1 MSISI
6 QTNVNSLVAQ
16 QNLNVANAFQSKTI
30 QQLTSGYRINEAGDD
45 AAGLAVANQ
54 FSSSISELTQ
64 GVANGNDGVAQL
76 QIMDGGMSNI
86 SQVLDRLQTLATQ
99 SASGTFTGLRST
111 LNTEFQ
117 NDLQEIDRQ
126 AQSIGLNS
134 GGTFAQSLNVY
145 LGEGSGSQSLS
156 NGIVTLNLAGSAVD
170 SQSLGLKGMEAV
182 NLTSGSLSG
191 TNAGTD
197 LGASSATSVQN
208 IVANTTGEN
217 ANQEAVAGYAQFYIS
232 GAGFSDGNKIGVSVN
247 LAGVT
252 DTTTLAAAINSAI
265 QAAGT
270 GSTAAATA
278 FQNANITASVHT
290 DTAGGQEIAF
300 SSSTTAFQVQAGD
313 QMANALLGNVSNV
326 GTVASPI
333 AQGNAVASTAATTVT
348 GANTSTGL
356 GFQAGQAVS
365 MVVTGGGLAS
375 PVTLKVNTT
384 NAVSTSGAIADLEN
398 QFAGN
403 AELAAAGLT
412 MSGSTTPGT
421 ALSFTSATGQSFNVQ
436 VTGDTAGLLGLG
448 SFLAGNTGQASYSTV
463 TSGAAYNAAA
473 VTGTA
478 TTTGLAAGLEV
489 SINGATSTALTP
501 IDLTAGAH
509 AAVASATSSA
519 SVGPTA
525 DITAANQNLNI
536 TVTNNGVA
544 TTKAIAL
551 TTNQVATAGAAPS
564 TITQAGF
571 SGPIIIAAA
580 DHNNEINVAVNGG
593 ASVAL
598 TINDGTYNTAAS
610 FLAAVQ
616 SAIAGSS
623 LAGSVTAGYAGGGT
637 GALTL
642 TSATTG
648 AASSVALSSV
658 MQAMPGYAGTS
669 GVTATNIAG
678 NPITVAAAS
687 NNNEFKVAVDGGAAV
702 TVTVTDGTYNTANG
716 LLTAIQNGL
725 TAAGAGVTASFDA
738 VTGNLVLV
746 SNTTGA
752 DSAVVVSAVGGN
764 TGSTN
769 FHLTGAGAFTQAG
782 SNSAANT
789 GLTSLG
795 LSAGTYSGLAD
806 QQTTLQ
812 SIASQIQ
819 SAFGANATVTVTN
832 NNELSIASATKGA
845 NSSVTVNATA
855 NSANATLNLAAP
867 TVVAGQNSSI
877 ADIVNNLNA
886 QFAASSTYQA
896 AGLTAT
902 QTGALGVAGN
912 NYITITSNNGTQF
925 RLNAL
930 GGGAAAAENIG
941 FGTAGTTFTGAA
953 PSSTGTSMAGLAAN
967 GISNSG
973 AFTFSNMKFGD
984 DKQAITLSAM
994 DNNGILETKT
1004 ITLANNA
1011 ATNQAGAN
1019 IDSAVAYIN
1028 QQLQASTGN
1037 PALQQIVAVVQNVG
1051 AAPNGT
1057 GGTEEINFVSNLSS
1071 FTVGIGGTANA
1082 DGIHGGVAT
1091 QVSSQSNGSGANMSI
1106 DTQTNAEAAVTAV
1119 TNAVSKLGTA
1129 QAAVGIG
1136 ENQLNY
1142 AINLASSQI
1151 TNYSAAE
1158 SQIRDA
1164 DVAAQA
1170 ANLTK
1175 AQVLQ
1180 QANIAAMAQAN
1191 SAPQAVLKLLQG

>member
-1 MSISI
+1 MS
-6 QTNVNSLVAQ
+6 VN
-16 QNLNVANAFQSKTI
+16 NAFQSKTI
-30 QQLTSGYRINEAGDD
+30 QQLTSGYRINQAGDD

-54 FSSSISELTQ
+54 FASGVAELTQ

-86 SQVLDRLQTLATQ
+86 SQILNRLQTLATQ

-117 NDLQEIDRQ
+117 NDLSEIDRQ

-134 GGTFAQSLNVY
+134 GGTFAQNLNVY

-156 NGIVTLNLAGSAVD
+156 NGVVTLNLSASAVD

-208 IVANTTGEN
+208 IVSNTTGGN
-217 ANQEAVAGYAQFYIS
+217 LNQEAVAGYAQFYVS
-232 GAGFSDGNKIGVSVN
+232 GAGFSDGAKIGLSVN

-252 DTTTLAAAINSAI
+252 DTATLAAAVNSAI
-265 QAAGT
+265 KAAGT

-278 FQNANITASVHT
+278 FQNANIVASVHT
-290 DTAGGQEIAF
+290 DSAGGQELAF

-313 QMANALLGNVSNV
+313 QMGNALLGNVSNV
-326 GTVASPI
+326 GTVAAPI

-348 GANTSTGL
+348 GANTSTGT
-356 GFQAGQAVS
+356 GFTAGQAVS
-365 MVVTGGGLAS
+365 LVVTGGGLAS
-375 PVTLKVNTT
+375 PVTLQVNTT
-384 NAVSTSGAIADLEN
+384 NAVSTSGAIADLES

-403 AELAAAGLT
+403 AALAAAGLT

-436 VTGDTAGLLGLG
+436 ATGDTAGLLGLG
-448 SFLAGNTGQASYSTV
+448 SFLAGNTGQATYSTA
-463 TSGAAYNAAA
+463 TSAAAYSAAA
-473 VTGTA
+473 VTGTP
-478 TTTGLAAGLEV
+478 TTVGLAAGMEISL
-489 SINGATSTALTP
+489 NGATSTALTP

-509 AAVASATSSA
+509 AVAASATSSA
-519 SVGPTA
+519 SIGPTV
-525 DITAANQNLNI
+525 DITAANRNLNI
-536 TVTNNGVA
+536 TVTNNGTA
-544 TTKAIAL
+544 TTQAIAL
-551 TTNQVATAGAAPS
+551 TTNQVATAGAAAS
-564 TITQAGF
+564 SITEAGF
-571 SGPIIIAAA
+571 SGPIVVAAA
-580 DHNNEINVAVNGG
+580 DHNNQINVAVDGG

-598 TINDGTYNTAAS
+598 TIADGTYNTAGS
-610 FLAAVQ
+610 FLTAVQ
-616 SAIAGSS
+616 NAISGSALNG
-623 LAGSVTAGYAGGGT
+623 LVTAGYAGGGT

-648 AASSVALSSV
+648 ATSKVAISSFTQATAGV
-658 MQAMPGYAGTS
+658 MKDINIEQS
-669 GVTATNIAG
+669 GFG
-678 NPITVAAAS
+678 LPITVANAS
-687 NNNEFKVAVDGGAAV
+687 TNNKFNLSVDGGAAV
-702 TVTVTDGTYNTANG
+702 AITVADGTYNTGAAY
-716 LLTAIQNGL
+716 LTAMQNAIAGSSLAGQVTAGWDAVSGGL
-725 TAAGAGVTASFDA
+725 TFTSA
-738 VTGNLVLV
+738 
-746 SNTTGA
+746 TTGA
-752 DSAVVVSAVGGN
+752 NSSVAITQDGANTGN
-764 TGSTN
+764 TNLFQGGLAYT
-769 FHLTGAGAFTQAG
+769 AG
-782 SNSAANT
+782 SNAFTNT
-789 GLTSLG
+789 GLTTTG
-795 LSAGTYSGLAD
+795 LSAGTNTGLAD
-806 QQTTLQ
+806 QPTTLQ

-819 SAFGANATVTVTN
+819 TAFGGNALVTVN
-832 NNELSIASATKGA
+832 NNNTLSIASTTKGA
-845 NSSVTVNATA
+845 NSSVAINAAA
-855 NSANATLNLAAP
+855 NSANATLNLTAP
-867 TVVAGQNSSI
+867 VAVAGQNSSI
-877 ADIVNNLNA
+877 TDIVNNLNA
-886 QFAASSTYQA
+886 QFAANATYQA

-902 QTGALGVAGN
+902 QTGALGVTGN
-912 NYITITSNNGTQF
+912 NYITIASTNGTQF

-930 GGGAAAAENIG
+930 GAGAAAAENIG
-941 FGTAGTTFTGAA
+941 FGVAGTTFTGAA

-994 DNNGILETKT
+994 DANGILETKT

-1011 ATNQAGAN
+1011 ATNTAGAN

-1028 QQLQASTGN
+1028 KQLQASTGN
-1037 PALQQIVAVVQNVG
+1037 PALQQIMAVVQNVG

-1057 GGTEEINFVSNLSS
+1057 GGTEEINFVSNLSN
-1071 FTVGIGGTANA
+1071 FTVGIAGTANA
-1082 DGIHGGVAT
+1082 DGLHGGVAT

-1119 TNAVSKLGTA
+1119 AAAVSKLGTA

-1151 TNYSAAE
+1151 TNFSAAE

-1164 DVAAQA
+1164 DVAQQA

-1191 SAPQAVLKLLQG
+1191 SAPQAVLKLLQ